1 MALDRETLRTNF
13 EKHGFAVSFFDTAE
27 DARAH
32 LCAEIHDTTVGIG
45 GCATAV
51 QMGLAEALSTN
62 NAVYTHAITNTRETR
77 MAETNAEAFICSAN
91 GVSLTGELV
100 NIDGMGN
107 RVAATLFGPERVF
120 FVIGANKVEPTLEQ
134 ALWRARNVA
143 SPKNAQR
150 LGRKTPCAAKGD
162 RCYDCNSPERI
173 CNGFVT
179 IARAM
184 TGARTELVFVD
195 EELGF

>member
-13 EKHGFAVSFFDTAE
+13 ERHGFGVTFFDTADE
-27 DARAH
+27 ARAY
-32 LCAEIHDTTVGIG
+32 LCEQIRDTTVGIG

-51 QMGLAEALSTN
+51 QMGLAEALGAN
-62 NAVYTHAITNTRETR
+62 NTVYTHAITNTRETR
-77 MAETNAEAFICSAN
+77 MAETNAEAFVCSAN

-120 FVIGANKVEPTLEQ
+120 FVIGANKVEPTLEK

-162 RCYDCNSPERI
+162 RCYDCKSPARI
-173 CNGFVT
+173 CRG
-179 IARAM
+179 
-184 TGARTELVFVD
+184 LSVFWRCPSGSDIEIVLINED
-195 EELGF
+195 LGY